1 MLELGV
7 KIVLAY
13 LAGSV
18 MGSLVVGR
26 LYGGVDIRTEGSGNP
41 GGTNALRTH
50 GKLFAF
56 WVIVIDVLKAVVPL
70 LVLPG
75 LVLPYVGIDPMV
87 DRELLTYLV
96 GLAAVIGHI
105 YPVFFDFRGGKGG
118 ATAVG
123 VMCVIKPVIVLPMI
137 VLWLAVIAV
146 TGFVGLAT
154 VIAAI
159 TAVVFVG
166 VTGLPQEHGL
176 FLLCCAI
183 AGLIVYTHRSNIQ
196 RMLSGA
202 EHRQTAGLFRRRSS

>member
-1 MLELGV
+1 MLELGLKV
-7 KIVLAY
+7 VLAY

-26 LYGGVDIRTEGSGNP
+26 LYGSVDIRAEGSGNP
-41 GGTNALRTH
+41 GGTNALRTQ

-56 WVIVIDVLKAVVPL
+56 WVIVIDVLKAVVPV

-75 LVLPYVGIDPMV
+75 LVLPYVGIDPLI
-87 DRELLTYLV
+87 DREFLTYVV
-96 GLAAVIGHI
+96 GLAAVIGHV

-123 VMCVIKPVIVLPMI
+123 VMCVIKPVLVLPLI

-154 VIAAI
+154 IVAAI
-159 TAVVFVG
+159 SAVVFVG
-166 VTGLPQEHGL
+166 ILGLPQEHGL
-176 FLLCCAI
+176 FLFCCAI
-183 AGLIVYTHRSNIQ
+183 AALIVYTHRSNIQ
-196 RMLSGA
+196 RMLSGV
-202 EHRQTAGLFRRRSS
+202 EHRQTQGLFRRRGS